1 MLGLTV
7 SVPIQTMERETRR
20 PNVTA
25 KAETKQIKDLRG
37 NLT

>member
-7 SVPIQTMERETRR
+7 SVSIQTTERETQRR
-20 PNVTA
+20 KVTA